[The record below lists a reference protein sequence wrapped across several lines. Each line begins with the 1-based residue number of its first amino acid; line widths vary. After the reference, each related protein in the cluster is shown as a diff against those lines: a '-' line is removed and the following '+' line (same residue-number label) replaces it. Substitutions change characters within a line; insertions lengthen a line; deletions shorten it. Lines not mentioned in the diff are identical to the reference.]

1 MKLSIIIPNYN
12 NGKFLRRCIDSI
24 LGQSFRDFELIVV
37 DDGSTDDSKKII
49 NSYNDKR
56 IKTVFQYNQNA
67 SIARNRGIEI
77 SKGEL
82 IYFIDSDDELFDKDT
97 LSKIVD
103 DIGSSDL
110 LLGNYSIINEKDYLL
125 EEYLIKND
133 NVISTNSVYDYCLIS
148 PVPSN
153 KLYRKDLILKNNI
166 YFDNVRIGQD
176 LNFYLKY
183 LSVCKS
189 IKLVDYNIYKYR
201 ILESSMSRSDNLN
214 FFDIYNSFLG
224 VKKYYKNAGKF
235 DLYNKYISLVELLH
249 YSCQFNKIRRIKIW
263 KAKRASY
270 KLFMYYFSTINKKE
284 CYKKDFY
291 NSIRLKIFVKKII
304 YFF

>member
-1 MKLSIIIPNYN
+1 
-12 NGKFLRRCIDSI
+12 
-24 LGQSFRDFELIVV
+24 
-37 DDGSTDDSKKII
+37 
-49 NSYNDKR
+49 
-56 IKTVFQYNQNA
+56 
-67 SIARNRGIEI
+67 
-77 SKGEL
+77 
-82 IYFIDSDDELFDKDT
+82 
-97 LSKIVD
+97 
-103 DIGSSDL
+103 
-110 LLGNYSIINEKDYLL
+110 
-125 EEYLIKND
+125 
-133 NVISTNSVYDYCLIS
+133 
-148 PVPSN
+148 
-153 KLYRKDLILKNNI
+153 
-166 YFDNVRIGQD
+166 
-176 LNFYLKY
+176 
-183 LSVCKS
+183 
-189 IKLVDYNIYKYR
+189 
-201 ILESSMSRSDNLN
+201 MSRSDNLN